1 MAKIKKKMLV
11 IGGTGYVGKNIC
23 KRAVSIGLKVDSI
36 SLNKNNP
43 ENKVINVNYLH
54 GNLLN
59 KNSFKNRDF
68 SYDYVINAS
77 GYVDHTPFF
86 EGGKKNIDSHFSSIV
101 NLVKI

>member
-36 SLNKNNP
+36 SLNKNNT

-77 GYVDHTPFF
+77 GYVDHTKYF
-86 EGGKKNIDSHFSSIV
+86 EGGESINSHFFSVI
-101 NLVKI
+101 IY